1 MPRPTRLFSCCR
13 PALCVLLAASLNLG
27 LIAAPTFTNPGFVD
41 EEIHKGNGTI
51 SLRFDQAGRLY
62 VAEKQGRI
70 LQFEPNT
77 GISPLSFAWQYY
89 ERPEGATWNVIP
101 NLDSLTPDGTGTFA
115 TIAIPSTVRPDFY
128 ALRFTGDLPV
138 TEAGTYTFYTQS
150 DDGSKVY
157 VNGTLVVDHDGLQG
171 NTEKSGTITLA
182 AGTHTLR
189 VDYLEANGGQALQ
202 VSYSGPNLPKQIVG
216 ANRGPF
222 KAPVVFA
229 TLTGVNTAGER
240 GFLGLA
246 LDPDYLNNRYLYVLY
261 STNTDQRISRL
272 TANSTFTGV
281 EPGSETILLSGLP
294 NTNNVHKAGDI
305 AFHPDN
311 DYQLYVMLGDDGDR
325 SLVGNLDLYAG
336 KLLRIDSS
344 TGLGLPDNPHW
355 NGNASSVRSRI
366 WSHRYRNPFRFA
378 FDPAAPVPDVLYIS
392 ENGDGTDRI
401 ARITKGAD
409 GGWDNQ
415 FTTDSSD
422 GKRKILYTTQ
432 PSLTAITLI
441 RGGVFAPDGVALYN
455 ARYGGDDRKEIRR
468 WYLTG
473 PNLDTLT
480 PFPEDN
486 GEPFLTGFTSFNI
499 VSFELGPD
507 GHLYFTDSNQGAST
521 GTNYRIGRIRFQGG
535 TAPVAAFTA
544 APVGATGPTPL
555 AVTFTDTSTAP
566 GSTLSSWAWDFGDGT
581 TSTQPSPAHTFT
593 APGIY
598 SVTLTVIN
606 AQGLRSTHTAT
617 VTAFH
622 PTNLTLNARLFDART
637 AVVTPLAT
645 ATSLRL
651 YQHDGVTPLA
661 FTGGTGP
668 DGNSIDVPP
677 GGVLDTTLAVN
688 LTGPG
693 IVVSAGEPADDSI
706 EAAFTGFAL
715 SNTAAN
721 QTIAPVFRLSDVMIR
736 GRLRDTLGAPLA
748 IDIGVARGSVPA
760 AYAVSG
766 GRDFLPASGHPPSGV
781 AHRLA
786 SDALGYYHAPVR
798 SSDGD
803 ASFTLDTAADTLAT
817 THGRVVS
824 TFTVPA
830 TGTLVR
836 DLILGLQNVGQGRDD
851 LSAIAV
857 TPDVTF
863 TQIQAIFTANC
874 AACHN
879 DIATNSGGLDL
890 QSGASFAAL
899 VNQPSVE
906 ARGVKL
912 VDPGHPERSYLMEK
926 INSMLPQVGTRM
938 RPGDPMPTTQQ
949 ALLRDWITQLASAGT
964 LSLSATTYSA
974 QEAGAATTVTITV
987 KRTGGSSGAVTVNLA
1002 STPGGSAHPGVDY
1015 TALST
1020 TLSWADGDST
1030 DRTVTLT
1037 LLPDTVVDG
1046 GKTIGLQLSSP
1057 TGGALLEPA
1066 PGATVTLTDSPFQLW
1081 QAAHFNEDANSPAAQ
1096 PLADPDNDGL
1106 SNLLEYALGTS
1117 PVSASS
1123 GPSALPTLG
1132 NSTGTLTLTF
1142 KRERPDLTYTVLGS
1156 SDLIDWT
1163 PVATNPG
1170 AVGQTVTATDTETN
1184 ATKRFLRLRVS
1195 Q

>member
-1 MPRPTRLFSCCR
+1 MFSR
-13 PALCVLLAASLNLG
+13 IRIVLAVAFIVALNLSSF
-27 LIAAPTFTNPGFVD
+27 AAPTFTNTGFVD

-51 SLRFDQAGRLY
+51 SLRFDQGGRLY

-70 LQFEPNT
+70 LQFKPNT

-89 ERPEGATWNVIP
+89 ERPVGATWNVIP
-101 NLDSLTPDGTGTFA
+101 NLDSLTPDGTGNSA
-115 TIAIPSTVRPDFY
+115 TIAIPSTVRADHY
-128 ALRFTGDLPV
+128 ALRFTGDLPI
-138 TEAGTYTFYTQS
+138 TDAGAYTFYTQS

-157 VNGTLVVDHDGLQG
+157 VNGTLVVDHDGLHG

-182 AGTHTLR
+182 AGTHTVR
-189 VDYLEANGGQALQ
+189 VDYLEANGGEALQ

-222 KAPVVFA
+222 KAPAVFA

-261 STNTDQRISRL
+261 STDTDQRISRL
-272 TANSTFTGV
+272 TANSTFTAV

-305 AFHPDN
+305 AFHPDD
-311 DYQLYVMLGDDGDR
+311 DYRLYVMLGDDGNR
-325 SLVGNLDLYAG
+325 TQVGNLDLYAG

-355 NGNASSVRSRI
+355 DGNPSSVRSRI

-415 FTTDSSD
+415 FTTDSAD

-480 PFPEDN
+480 PFPGDN
-486 GEPFLTGFTSFNI
+486 GQPFLTGFTSFNI

-507 GHLYFTDSNQGAST
+507 GHLYFTDSNQGSST
-521 GTNYRIGRIRFQGG
+521 GTNYRIGRIRYQGG

-544 APVGATGPTPL
+544 SPVNATGPTPL
-555 AVTFTDTSTAP
+555 AITFNDTSTAP
-566 GSTLSSWAWDFGDGT
+566 GSTLSSWAWDFGDGSI
-581 TSTQPSPAHTFT
+581 STQPSPVHTFT
-593 APGIY
+593 SPGIY
-598 SVTLTVIN
+598 TVTLTVTN
-606 AQGLRSTHTAT
+606 AQGLRSSHSAT
-617 VTAFH
+617 ITAFH
-622 PTNLTLNARLFDART
+622 PTELTLNARLYDART
-637 AVVTPLAT
+637 AVAIPLST

-651 YQHDGVTPLA
+651 YQHDGITPLA

-668 DGNSIDVPP
+668 AGNSLDVPP
-677 GGVLDTTLAVN
+677 GGVLDTTVAVN

-693 IVVSAGEPADDSI
+693 IVVSAGEPAADSV
-706 EAAFTGFAL
+706 EAAHTGFAL
-715 SNTAAN
+715 STTAAN

-736 GRLRDTLGAPLA
+736 GRIRDTLGTPLA
-748 IDIGVARGSVPA
+748 LDIGVARGSSPSP
-760 AYAVSG
+760 YAVSG
-766 GRDFLPASGHPPSGV
+766 GRDFLPVSGHPPSGT
-781 AHRLA
+781 AHRLV

-824 TFTVPA
+824 TFAVPA
-830 TGTLVR
+830 AGTIVR
-836 DLILGLQNVGQGRDD
+836 DLIVGLQNGGQGRDN

-857 TPDVTF
+857 TPNVTF
-863 TQIQAIFTANC
+863 TQIQAVFTANC

-890 QSGASFAAL
+890 QAGASYAAL
-899 VNQPSVE
+899 VNQTSVE

-938 RPGDPMPTTQQ
+938 RPGDPMPVAQQ

-964 LSLSATTYSA
+964 LSLSATTYAA
-974 QEAGAATTVTITV
+974 QETGASTTVVITV
-987 KRTGGSSGAVTVNLA
+987 KRTGGSTGAVSVNLA
-1002 STPGGSAHPGVDY
+1002 TTSGGSALAGVDY

-1020 TLSWADGDST
+1020 TLSWTDGDTT

-1037 LLPDTVVDG
+1037 LLPDTLVDG

-1066 PGATVTLTDSPFQLW
+1066 PGATVTLADSPLQLW
-1081 QAAHFNEDANSPAAQ
+1081 QAAHFGADANTPAAQ
-1096 PLADPDNDGL
+1096 PLADPDNDSL
-1106 SNLLEYALGTS
+1106 YNLLEYGIGTS
-1117 PVSASS
+1117 PVSALS
-1123 GPSALPTLG
+1123 GPSSLPSLS
-1132 NSTGTLTLTF
+1132 NSAGALTLTF
-1142 KRERPDLTYTVLGS
+1142 KRERSDLTYTVLGS
-1156 SDLIDWT
+1156 NDLAIWT
-1163 PVATNPG
+1163 TVATNPG
-1170 AVGQTVTATDTETN
+1170 TVGQTVTATDTETN
-1184 ATKRFLRLRVS
+1184 SPKRFLRLRVS
-1195 Q
+1195 QE